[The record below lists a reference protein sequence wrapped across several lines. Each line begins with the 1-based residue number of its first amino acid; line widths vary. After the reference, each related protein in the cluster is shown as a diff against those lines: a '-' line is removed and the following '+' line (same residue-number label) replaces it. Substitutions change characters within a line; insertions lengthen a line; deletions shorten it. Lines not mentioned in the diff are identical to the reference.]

1 MSSQQASPGRG
12 ESLRREEGL
21 RRRADFLQCYR
32 PGRRRHGSL
41 VILYF
46 RQRPPEPPHAR
57 IGITASRKVGGSV
70 VRHRVKRRIREI
82 YRRWDERS
90 QLPPFDIVVHVLPA
104 ARQAEFLDLRRDLLD
119 LLTPLT
125 RLR

>member
-1 MSSQQASPGRG
+1 MSSQQASPDRG

-32 PGRRRHGSL
+32 TGRRRHGSL

-70 VRHRVKRRIREI
+70 VRHRVKRRVREI
-82 YRRWDERS
+82 YRRWGERS
-90 QLPPFDIVVHVLPA
+90 LLPPYDIVVHVLPA
-104 ARQAEFLDLRRDLLD
+104 AREAGFQDLKKDLLE

-125 RLR
+125 RPR

>member
-32 PGRRRHGSL
+32 TGRRRHGSL

-46 RQRPPEPPHAR
+46 RQRPPEPPFAR
-57 IGITASRKVGGSV
+57 LGITASRKVGGSV
-70 VRHRVKRRIREI
+70 VRHRIKRRIREI
-82 YRRWDERS
+82 YRRWNERS
-90 QLPPFDIVVHVLPA
+90 QLPPCDIVVHVLPA
-104 ARQAEFLDLRRDLLD
+104 ARQAEFQALKQELLG

-125 RLR
+125 RPR

>member
-1 MSSQQASPGRG
+1 MSSQQASPDRG

-32 PGRRRHGSL
+32 TGRRRHGSL

-82 YRRWDERS
+82 YRRWDQRRK
-90 QLPPFDIVVHVLPA
+90 LPPYDIVVHVLPA
-104 ARQAEFLDLRRDLLD
+104 ARQAEFQALKRDLLG

-125 RLR
+125 RPR